1 MSTLWPRRSIRYRC
15 KFCLFST
22 YSAPDGSGVRMPN
35 VGVRK
40 YLHERIVMT
49 ESIIDWVQISPAA
62 WSAKRVPVQPGD
74 LRRFAPMGRGR
85 IGVLPADLQE
95 FGEAAGNPELFSL
108 TAHHSHPLLDAPI
121 TEPTGGTL
129 YLDGEPDAADL
140 AAALRL
146 LGVPAD
152 ATDYA
157 AFVTQAKK
165 PAEER
170 YLTQLRIVR
179 RVALAALYDALSE
192 PELRA
197 FPQQQLS
204 VGAVIGKF
212 IETEQQRWGTGL
224 SPQLSER
231 FGNPGQRFRAT

>member
-1 MSTLWPRRSIRYRC
+1 
-15 KFCLFST
+15 
-22 YSAPDGSGVRMPN
+22 
-35 VGVRK
+35 
-40 YLHERIVMT
+40 MT
-49 ESIIDWVQISPAA
+49 ESIADWVRISPSD
-62 WSAKRVPVQPGD
+62 WSRRGVPVQPGD

-85 IGVLPADLQE
+85 IGSVPADLDE
-95 FGEAAGNPELFSL
+95 FGLPPGNPDLFSL
-108 TAHHSHPLLDAPI
+108 TAHHSHPLLNAPI

-129 YLDGEPDAADL
+129 YLDGEPDATDL

-152 ATDYA
+152 AMDYA
-157 AFVTQAKK
+157 AFLNDAKK

-192 PELRA
+192 AELRS
-197 FPQQQLS
+197 FPPQQLS
-204 VGAVIGKF
+204 VGALIGKF

-231 FGNPGQRFRAT
+231 FGNPSQRFRATLAFGIMIENAFYGVYRLWSRAWLL

>member
-1 MSTLWPRRSIRYRC
+1 M
-15 KFCLFST
+15 
-22 YSAPDGSGVRMPN
+22 
-35 VGVRK
+35 
-40 YLHERIVMT
+40 
-49 ESIIDWVQISPAA
+49 
-62 WSAKRVPVQPGD
+62 QPGD
-74 LRRFAPMGRGR
+74 FGRFAPMGRGR
-85 IGVLPADLQE
+85 IGHVPPDLE
-95 FGEAAGNPELFSL
+95 DSAPGNPDLFSL
-108 TAHHSHPLLDAPI
+108 TAHHSHPLLNAPI

-129 YLDGEPDAADL
+129 YLDGEPNREDL

-157 AFVTQAKK
+157 AFLSQAKK

-170 YLTQLRIVR
+170 YMTQLRIVR

-197 FPQQQLS
+197 FPRQALT
-204 VGAVIGKF
+204 VGALIGKF

-231 FGNPGQRFRAT
+231 FGNQGQRFRATLAFGLMIENAFYGVYRLWSRAWLL

>member
-1 MSTLWPRRSIRYRC
+1 
-15 KFCLFST
+15 
-22 YSAPDGSGVRMPN
+22 
-35 VGVRK
+35 
-40 YLHERIVMT
+40 MT
-49 ESIIDWVQISPAA
+49 ESIADWVQISPSV
-62 WSAKRVPVQPGD
+62 WSTKSVPVQPGD
-74 LRRFAPMGRGR
+74 LGRFAPMGRGR
-85 IGVLPADLQE
+85 IGVVPADLDE
-95 FGEAAGNPELFSL
+95 SGEAAANPDLFSL

-129 YLDGEPDAADL
+129 YLDGEPNGEDL
-140 AAALRL
+140 AATLRL

-157 AFVTQAKK
+157 AFVSHAKK

-170 YLTQLRIVR
+170 YLTQVRLVR

-192 PELRA
+192 AELRS
-197 FPQQQLS
+197 FPKQMLT
-204 VGAVIGKF
+204 VGALIGKF

-231 FGNPGQRFRAT
+231 FGNPSQRFRATLAFGLMIENAFYGVYRLWSRAWLL

>member
-1 MSTLWPRRSIRYRC
+1 MMKSI
-15 KFCLFST
+15 
-22 YSAPDGSGVRMPN
+22 A
-35 VGVRK
+35 
-40 YLHERIVMT
+40 
-49 ESIIDWVQISPAA
+49 DWVQISPPV
-62 WSAKRVPVQPGD
+62 WSSKSVPVQPGD

-85 IGVLPADLQE
+85 IGPVPGDLE
-95 FGEAAGNPELFSL
+95 DFGAAPSNPDLFSL
-108 TAHHSHPLLDAPI
+108 TAHHSQPLLNAPI

-129 YLDGEPDAADL
+129 YLDGEPDTGDL
-140 AAALRL
+140 AATLRL

-157 AFVTQAKK
+157 VFVSQARR

-192 PELRA
+192 AELRA
-197 FPQQQLS
+197 FPRQRLT
-204 VGAVIGKF
+204 VGAVMGKF

-224 SPQLSER
+224 SPKLAER
-231 FGNPGQRFRAT
+231 FGNQGRRLRATLAFGLMIENAFYGVYRLWSRAWLL

>member
-1 MSTLWPRRSIRYRC
+1 
-15 KFCLFST
+15 
-22 YSAPDGSGVRMPN
+22 
-35 VGVRK
+35 
-40 YLHERIVMT
+40 MT
-49 ESIIDWVQISPAA
+49 ESIADWVQVSPAA
-62 WSAKRVPVQPGD
+62 WSAKSVPVQPGD

-85 IGVLPADLQE
+85 IGVLPPDLEE

-129 YLDGEPDAADL
+129 YLDGEPNAEDL
-140 AAALRL
+140 AATLRL
-146 LGVPAD
+146 LGVPAT

-157 AFVTQAKK
+157 AFVGHATK

-170 YLTQLRIVR
+170 YLTQVRIVR

-192 PELRA
+192 ADLRS
-197 FPQQQLS
+197 FPQQTLT
-204 VGAVIGKF
+204 VGALIGKF

-224 SPQLSER
+224 SPQLCER
-231 FGNPGQRFRAT
+231 FGNPGQRFRATLAFGLMIENAFCGVYRLWSRAWLL